1 MVDPT
6 NDVSKGVPMNR
17 TKRRIFN
24 TALKLFAEKGY
35 DSTSIEEITAVSGV
49 AKGTLYYHFSNKEE
63 ILDLLLTEGMKLLS
77 NSIEIKIKNCS
88 TATEKIQ
95 QLILL
100 QIKVIVK
107 YENLINIVLTQFWGK
122 DKKNIK
128 CQKCVYEYIAILEKV
143 IQEGIENGEFYEGDI
158 KALASGIFGVTC
170 SSQIYRMNCNEEVSI
185 ERIYKGFVNTVVR
198 GIRK

>member
-1 MVDPT
+1 
-6 NDVSKGVPMNR
+6 MNR

-63 ILDLLLTEGMKLLS
+63 ILDLLLNEGMKLLS

-122 DKKNIK
+122 DKKNLK
-128 CQKCVYEYIAILEKV
+128 CQKCVYDYIAILEKI
-143 IQEGIENGEFYEGDI
+143 IQEGIDNGEFYEGNV

-185 ERIYKGFVNTVVR
+185 ERIYEGFVNTVVR
-198 GIRK
+198 GIKK